1 LGSSSGG
8 KSFKNLGT
16 ISGHKREEMR
26 KQKNREERWKES
38 TKMSESLVSLCFE
51 PQLHPSFPVFV
62 SLVLLQVP
70 YARDH
75 LPV

>member
-1 LGSSSGG
+1 
-8 KSFKNLGT
+8 
-16 ISGHKREEMR
+16 MR